1 MAPRFSSYEPLPGG
15 RGYRLYGLDGSAQ
28 DFATTPAVDELVKAL
43 PPKPS
48 AAMLAQGGAGGGGG
62 AGGADGGDTAPPA
75 PPPVAA
81 DAGYTS
87 GEMVSRPPPPEPA
100 PAAPPPA
107 APTLPPRAPPLA
119 SQVSGAEEPVTV
131 DPGAIQRSPM
141 SAEEREL
148 RALEDLQFQKA
159 ARTPA
164 SPVRRLPS
172 FWQAEGRETAGK
184 NIDPAAMAEFDAAA
198 RAEAESRA
206 AMAQEK
212 AKADAAALDLER
224 QRGARDAEF
233 QARQDASTRLFQEET
248 ARIEKELEQER
259 LKQKD
264 PKDFWASR
272 SDGEKVA
279 LGIFMALG
287 AVGGALT
294 GDAGAAGRVIDGAM
308 KAHMA
313 RREKNVNALVAKRGR
328 GKEDFDLKNAALAA
342 ERATAMRQID
352 DQVKAAVA
360 QGQNPILRELLEEDV
375 AITPEAV
382 EASLLKGATSDVGKD
397 TAQKRML
404 FERGPDGQ
412 LVPKEIVRY
421 LAAEHEK
428 NVARLNAAREKLG
441 IAGQFATSQQL
452 REKFIPER
460 TVGGGGGADA
470 AIKLRQKQL
479 EARIARGEKVTEQ
492 DIKAAGVVAPLA
504 TTRSKAAAEREEKEG
519 ARTIVYRSA
528 NGTKEYVARPGSSE
542 KEMQT
547 MRGAASDINA
557 MREAIRIL
565 KEEESAKNKFVDNP
579 RVEMASKAFA
589 GLAGSTI
596 FNSGIVNP
604 SELQSVV
611 KTANNLGALGPS
623 GVKALEDMV
632 NLAEQKYRGLL
643 EQTGAK
649 PKGGK

>member
-1 MAPRFSSYEPLPGG
+1 M
-15 RGYRLYGLDGSAQ
+15 SA
-28 DFATTPAVDELVKAL
+28 
-43 PPKPS
+43 
-48 AAMLAQGGAGGGGG
+48 
-62 AGGADGGDTAPPA
+62 
-75 PPPVAA
+75 
-81 DAGYTS
+81 
-87 GEMVSRPPPPEPA
+87 
-100 PAAPPPA
+100 
-107 APTLPPRAPPLA
+107 LPPRAPPLA
-119 SQVSGAEEPVTV
+119 SQASGAEEPISV
-131 DPGAIQRSPM
+131 DPTAVGASPM
-141 SAEEREL
+141 DPAEREW
-148 RALEDLQFQKA
+148 RALQD
-159 ARTPA
+159 ARYQQALKTPA
-164 SPVRRLPS
+164 GPIKKIPAT
-172 FWQAEGRETAGK
+172 WQAESRESAGK
-184 NIDPAAMAEFDAAA
+184 VLDPAAMAEFDAAA

-224 QRGARDAEF
+224 QRGAKDAEF

-360 QGQNPILRELLEEDV
+360 QGQNPILRELVMEDV
-375 AITPEAV
+375 APSEATQAAALGIIKSLRGAIKAVGLTPD
-382 EASLLKGATSDVGKD
+382 ATP
-397 TAQKRML
+397 AEKRAAEWAAL
-404 FERGPDGQ
+404 TPREKALVFEMGPNGE
-412 LVPKEIVRY
+412 LVPKENVRY
-421 LAAEHEK
+421 LAAEHER

-452 REKFIPER
+452 REKFIPEK
-460 TVGGGGGADA
+460 TVGGGGGLKA
-470 AIKLRQKQL
+470 AMDLREKQL
-479 EARIARGEKVTEQ
+479 KERMDRGEKAREI

-504 TTRSKAAAEREEKEG
+504 TSRTKAAAEREEKEG

-547 MRGAASDINA
+547 LRGAASDINA

-565 KEEESAKNKFVDNP
+565 KNEESAKNKFVDNP

-604 SELQSVV
+604 SELESVV
-611 KTANNLGALGPS
+611 KTANNLGKLGPS
-623 GVKALEDMV
+623 GIEALEDMA

>member
-48 AAMLAQGGAGGGGG
+48 ASMLAQGGAGGGG

-75 PPPVAA
+75 PPPVVA

-100 PAAPPPA
+100 PAAPTPA

-119 SQVSGAEEPVTV
+119 PQASGAEEPVTV
-131 DPGAIQRSPM
+131 DPTAVGASPM
-141 SAEEREL
+141 DPAEREW
-148 RALEDLQFQKA
+148 RALQD
-159 ARTPA
+159 ARYQQALKTPA
-164 SPVRRLPS
+164 GPIKKIPAT
-172 FWQAEGRETAGK
+172 WQAESRESAGK
-184 NIDPAAMAEFDAAA
+184 VLDPAALAEFDAAA

-206 AMAQEK
+206 AMAEEK

-224 QRGARDAEF
+224 QRGAKDAEF

-259 LKQKD
+259 IKQKD

-272 SDGEKVA
+272 SEGEKVA

-404 FERGPDGQ
+404 FERGPNGE

-428 NVARLNAAREKLG
+428 NVARLNAARERLG
-441 IAGQFATSQQL
+441 IAGQFATSSQL
-452 REKFIPER
+452 RERFIPER
-460 TVGGGGGADA
+460 TVGGGGGLKA
-470 AIKLRQKQL
+470 AMDLREKQL
-479 EARIARGEKVTEQ
+479 KERMDRGEKAREI

-504 TTRSKAAAEREEKEG
+504 TSRTKAAAEREEKEG

-547 MRGAASDINA
+547 LRGAASDINA

-565 KEEESAKNKFVDNP
+565 KNEESAKNKFVDNP

-604 SELQSVV
+604 SELESVV
-611 KTANNLGALGPS
+611 KTANNLGKLGPS
-623 GVKALEDMV
+623 GIEALEDMA